1 MSKNTRNQLPVLYR
15 KTSGL
20 LQNINFLTRPTSL
33 PMRSR
38 KVSYSI
44 FEESGNR
51 LYKIKVEGEYQMT
64 RVPNTRDAKILRAF
78 LSKAKFNKKGRWI
91 ARFKSGQEIYNCL
104 YPDKFTKFNPEDSGR
119 VWQALLNWM
128 DVVVLF
134 DGTYQVKG
142 KKLPIK
148 KAFHVLD
155 EAVKKKMKS
164 GRLRYTVEFNDRFV
178 QEILYGLN
186 TRLNLRVYFALSSPF
201 TAQLYEHL
209 TGMFAFQEETVALK
223 IPLLMDKLGLKGSK
237 TLAHEQRRINRIEE
251 ALAEINKQSHK
262 YGVRY
267 RVRVQKAKRG
277 ERRLVFE
284 KCKKES
290 DDDED

>member
-1 MSKNTRNQLPVLYR
+1 MSKTHSQKIPVLYR

-51 LYKIKVEGEYQMT
+51 LYKIKVEGEYKMS
-64 RVPNTRDAKILRAF
+64 RVPNTSDAKILRAF
-78 LSKAKFNKKGRWI
+78 LSKASLNKKGRWT

-104 YPDKFTKFNPEDSGR
+104 YPDKFRQFNSEDSER
-119 VWQALLNWM
+119 VWQALLNWL
-128 DVVVLF
+128 DVVIRF
-134 DGTYQVKG
+134 DGTYQIKG

-155 EAVKKKMKS
+155 DAVKKKKKS
-164 GRLRYTVEFNDRFV
+164 GRWQFDVEFNDRFV
-178 QEILYGLN
+178 QEILNGLN
-186 TRLNLRVYFALSSPF
+186 TRLNLRVYFALTSPF
-201 TAQLYEHL
+201 AAQLYEHL
-209 TGMFAFQEETVALK
+209 TGMFAFQEETEALK
-223 IPLLMDKLGLKGSK
+223 ISLLMDKLGLKGSK
-237 TLAHEQRRINRIEE
+237 TLRFEQERINQIEE
-251 ALAEINKQSHK
+251 AIFEINKESHK
-262 YGVRY
+262 YGLRY
-267 RVRVQKAKRG
+267 GVRVQKVKGG

-284 KCKKES
+284 KWKIL
-290 DDDED
+290 DDDEE